1 MMIDANTMAIEIIM
15 IFQATVVIAAGFLVL
30 TLVYLS
36 YVTELRECLF
46 APGIANYWM
55 ESSVV
60 AEHSCSSQPASV
72 YNN

>member
-15 IFQATVVIAAGFLVL
+15 IFQTTVMIAGFLVL

-36 YVTELRECLF
+36 YVTELPECLF

-55 ESSVV
+55 ESSAV
-60 AEHSCSSQPASV
+60 AEHSCSS
-72 YNN
+72 